1 MHQFYTAV
9 GLGRAAQQHNMQ
21 ELMQETM
28 FLVPS
33 GNFLGLKRSRKGIQ
47 EVSCLLWTRV
57 FRGDARAGCLGCLGT
72 EQSHAA

>member
-1 MHQFYTAV
+1 MHQFFKDAV
-9 GLGRAAQQHNMQ
+9 GLGRAAQQHN
-21 ELMQETM
+21 MQETM